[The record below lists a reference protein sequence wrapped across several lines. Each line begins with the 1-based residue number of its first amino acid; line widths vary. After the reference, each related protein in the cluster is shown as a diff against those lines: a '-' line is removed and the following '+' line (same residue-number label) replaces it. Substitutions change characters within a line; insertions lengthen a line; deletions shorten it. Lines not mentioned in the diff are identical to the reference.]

1 MRELKFRAWNEEKK
15 FMVMQETLKKQNK
28 IYNIRSDE
36 YWTSEA
42 DYAIMPPWYTWYI
55 VMQYTGLKDK
65 NGNEIYEGDIVYL
78 AWYWHYVVEFPFFQL
93 YESSYEGDIWE
104 IIWNIYEN
112 PELLTNHN
120 NHA

>member
-42 DYAIMPPWYTWYI
+42 DYAIMPP
-55 VMQYTGLKDK
+55 
-65 NGNEIYEGDIVYL
+65 
-78 AWYWHYVVEFPFFQL
+78 
-93 YESSYEGDIWE
+93 
-104 IIWNIYEN
+104 
-112 PELLTNHN
+112 
-120 NHA
+120 